1 MTILSRL
8 FAGSRTPSRRAPRR
22 GRDASRAR
30 VQLSDVLEQLEH
42 RRVLT
47 ATYLGVYQT
56 NFDNTIEETYE
67 YVINVQKSG
76 PSDSGELWMRYNAQY
91 NRVDFDTNSGF
102 TNFTNYLPIGPV
114 GTIGGPRS
122 APFSV
127 PAIWTIE
134 KATWNGPTL
143 VENFHSAGI
152 LINGGPGTTVN
163 LVNGDPL
170 PLGLQISLATSTP
183 GPGVKTSSIQLN
195 GPIDT
200 TVNPYSYG
208 LGMGANEIISSAPI
222 KDNHLGAWFSARDR
236 VEFRNTVTTGQVTSY
251 ISDGT
256 FHLLAG
262 ASINANLGVFVGQNG
277 SGVGFGGVGGDILID
292 GTVNAGS
299 VTLQTNSLSQA
310 TNIVTGPSGM
320 LSGGGSLTLFNAGI
334 DGGRIDVATKNFAV
348 TNVNVGAPSSVN
360 PDIGISIDQQAGNLR
375 IAAVPS
381 SSGQISLKASGAGSQ
396 IIVNS
401 DIKTQGGLLLDA
413 TSLSITSP
421 LTTQAG
427 NIQLSGD
434 TVTMGSNVKAGASGV
449 GNVAI
454 KSRKGPVSVL
464 SAAVVSAPGGSID
477 ITSATDV
484 VSQAT
489 LASDSITVSAGGSIT
504 LKSNANTIEATAGT
518 GISITDSDDL
528 VVRSATSASG
538 PISISAGGIL
548 TVDAITDNGQGS
560 ATLSGSVGV
569 ALGTLRLK
577 NGSGTVTSERGSVR
591 VTGTVAVQGTDN
603 DLTLSSTT
611 GNVVIE
617 STASVSVDDQLAISA
632 PNGRVLTPG
641 TVTAVRVDSS
651 GAGYT
656 SAPTVTLDAGNSA
669 TAAATVFPDGVSG
682 IRVINGGTGY
692 VTAPTVNIIGSGV
705 NARATAYISGG
716 SVTRIVVS
724 NPGSGYSSATPPVIT
739 FSGGSGSGAT
749 AEAMVGG
756 ISAIT
761 VTAAGY
767 IVPPEVVISAGA
779 GAQAAAVSVNAAGSI
794 TKINLSSAGGDYGVA
809 PTVRI
814 SDSSG
819 TGYGASATAALT
831 SGVTNYLLTASG
843 SGYATAPT
851 VTLTNAAG
859 DTTGSGA
866 TAKALISGSVA
877 SISFDK
883 ATQGG
888 SGYPA
893 NTTVQLVGDGQGARA
908 EATINGSV
916 TSLSVAVGG
925 NGYAAVPIVSF
936 ALPDLPGGRQ
946 ATATAALGLTDASV
960 KLTYGAPQFTGQ
972 QPTLYT
978 RAPSITFRT
987 PAGGFAAQGTVL
999 LDATGLV
1006 TGVRIDSAGFGYTT
1020 FTDADVT
1027 VTGGTV
1033 KFVGIPL
1040 AVPQGNAT
1048 NFTISAL
1055 RLTDQGIGYSFN
1067 PGVSFSFGNAS
1078 ATAAV
1083 TGSIDSVTLTAPGS
1097 NYTTAPS
1104 AVFSG
1109 GTGASAGTTLSAQV
1123 IGLQILTAGTGYTA
1137 APTASFSGGVGTGAA
1152 ALVSLSQVVSGIN
1165 VSAGGTGYN
1174 PATTTVTLVPVAGGG
1189 GAVSA
1194 AVTADDSGRILSV
1207 NVATGGDD
1215 YLTAPTVT
1223 VNDTSGAGRGAV
1235 VTATVVNNKVTG
1247 FTVVDSGIGY
1257 NPATT
1262 VITVSSKGSGA
1273 TAVANLDTNGTVASV
1288 TVTNS
1293 GSGYSAANAVNV
1305 RLVPYGRTATGTA
1318 SFAPNT
1324 VTGVTVNDG
1333 GSGYTSAP
1341 TVTLSGNGTGATA
1354 SATIVGG
1361 RVTGIAVSNPGSGY
1375 TGAVT
1380 VTISGGGG
1388 SGAAAT
1394 ALVGG
1399 VSGSIVQLPGN
1410 AGYANYAALP
1420 RVTFSGGG
1428 AVTQATGTA
1437 IISNAASINASR
1449 LSWTALEAPL
1459 EAVTS
1464 QFRKL
1469 NVNLTGKG
1477 DLVLNSTSG
1486 SLELQGATTVD
1497 GSILVSAPILSV
1509 TGNVVVGDA
1518 SSTRTRQIA
1527 LTASGGDLTIDSAVG
1542 TLLAGTQV
1550 RTPLAQK
1557 ITLSALQGGIKST
1570 AAPGLL
1576 TTNDVV
1582 FTATNSATL
1591 RTSTNTVSGSVSN
1604 SVAAI
1609 SVTQTTAE
1617 TNGTILPLD
1626 ATLLVTAGGNVT
1638 VTAGDKLLVGRIDTG
1653 IANTGIVNLTASEI
1667 VENTVDV
1674 ASDIVAGTVQLLAQ
1688 TGNIQ
1693 LDTTASLISGT
1704 ASQGQ
1709 ITVRNVSS
1717 DGVLPVPSVKLQNL
1731 SARNDIAVTSGSTI
1745 TAIGLNSVN
1754 GNTITLNAAGATSDL
1769 IVEGV
1774 TSSKGIVSL
1783 TAGRDVKRNNPASGT
1798 VSITTGTARVSA
1810 AGVVD
1815 LRTDVDSLAALAGG
1829 NIDLIEAGD
1838 IVLGEPTGLPENQYV
1853 KSIAGNVSV
1862 TAGGSISGF
1871 NVQAL
1876 SNGSTPRT
1884 GVITLT
1890 TIGVTGSVGLGSI
1903 AAGTVNVTTQGDVS
1917 DKNLGSGIID
1927 VDTLTISAS
1936 GGLVDLSNQDNR
1948 VGTFSAA
1955 NAGGDVRLKD
1965 TVGGLIVAGITGK
1978 AIRLASNG
1986 AVTQTMTVA
1995 GRIVGTSLDVTTTGG
2010 SIDLQNTGND
2020 VAQLSATTV
2029 GGAVSYADASG
2040 FDIVGIS
2047 GDAIT
2052 LAAAGDLT
2060 QSAAITATSLA
2071 VKNTAGAV
2079 TLGNPLNNF
2088 ATVAITN
2095 VGRNIT
2101 YADASGFDIAGISG
2115 GVVSL
2120 AAAGDITQS
2129 AAITATSFAVKNTA
2143 GAVTLGNTLNDATT
2157 VAITNTGRNV
2167 TYTDASGFDIAGIS
2181 GGVVRLNAA
2190 GDMTQSAA
2198 VTATSLVI
2206 TDTAGSVILGNTLND
2221 AATIDITNTGRTITY
2236 TDANSFD
2243 IVGMSGGAVTLTGV
2257 GTLTQTGRIG
2267 ASLLSVTTSGG
2278 AIDYQNDL
2286 NDVGAFSATAING
2299 NVSFRDASNVLIAGI
2314 NAGTNAVVL
2323 QVAGGMTQSAAIT
2336 AGSLRVT
2343 GGIGAIEL
2351 ADRGNAVASVTSLST
2366 TVGDVTFV
2374 NSRAFATGPVSAG
2387 DTVAPGV
2394 PNDGNIFL
2402 KAITGDIAVNGDL
2415 TALRDRVTLDAGAG
2429 TITFGPGVA
2438 IRADVLV
2445 YYFSPTAPAPVLPTI
2460 RPSIVAANGNLDIV
2474 NPLPNNSV
2482 LQSGYETTGD
2492 ITIRS
2497 AEGFDIAGILR
2508 TTGAGSTVTL
2518 TADTG
2523 SIRFLSGGGA
2533 VSSGLNGTV
2542 SIEAGLGSV
2551 TGASDTLL
2559 SAGQIEV
2566 VVGESFATAGRVA
2579 AGGLAVQGGGQSVSL
2594 TGTNTLDVIA
2604 IANGGTVSIDN
2615 SRGLSLG
2622 DIDGSTVIV
2631 NAAGA
2636 VTQTGSITA
2645 GDLQVDAGGNAIL
2658 LDGSTNSV
2666 GSFGS
2671 DNGAGSVTLTNTSE
2685 SLVLTGI
2692 TGGTV
2697 SITTSGAV
2705 SQTAPITASTLL
2717 IQGSGNLVTLTDSNS
2732 VGSLA
2737 VTNANGDVSFVSVAG
2752 ALQLAGISGG
2762 VVTINAA
2769 GAVSQTAAITAQSL
2783 SVGASGNAITLTQA
2797 NEVDAFAAD
2806 NSNGDVSFTA
2816 SAGDLAL
2823 GTIQGGT
2830 VTLSAV
2836 GAISQ
2841 TGNIVADVLSVTGGG
2856 STITLAG
2863 QNEVGTFAADNASG
2877 GVTFTDSTGG
2887 LFLGTITSGGLVV
2900 NAAGDVVMNGTT
2912 VVAQGNVTIT
2922 TQTGGLTIIGPQPN
2936 GLLQSSTQVDL
2947 TGVQGA
2953 IALVNGGLI
2962 VAPTILGNGR
2972 NIAVGSTITT
2982 TPDLNQAF
2990 DAINT
2995 LPIIAGST
3003 YEVVIGANLTL
3014 SQTLVASRPMAMRSS
3029 TGVFTLS
3036 AGAGVN
3042 NGLVISST
3050 ARGSSITNLAFS
3062 GFGGTGI
3069 LVNAARNVAISGVTV
3084 TGLRTGIGTGLQIN
3098 GASNGTTVRGSTFRN
3113 NPFGVKLTSAT
3124 GVTFGGTAAG
3134 QRNVISGAARAGVFA
3149 SGVCTGSAV
3158 VKTAFPAVPATRVR
3172 YSVSG
3177 SRGLRIVP

>member
-1 MTILSRL
+1 MTILSRM
-8 FAGSRTPSRRAPRR
+8 FSGSRTPSLRGPRR
-22 GRDASRAR
+22 GRDASRGQVR
-30 VQLSDVLEQLEH
+30 LSDVLEQLEH

-47 ATYLGVYQT
+47 ASYLGVNQT
-56 NFDNTIEETYE
+56 NFANTTEETFE
-67 YVINVQKSG
+67 YVIDVRKSG

-102 TNFTNYLPIGPV
+102 TNISNYPPIGPV

-127 PAIWTIE
+127 PAIVTVT
-134 KATWNGPTL
+134 ATWNGPTL
-143 VENFHSAGI
+143 VENFRSAGI

-170 PLGLQISLATSTP
+170 PLGLDISLTTSTP
-183 GPGVKTSSIQLN
+183 GPGVKTSSIQLD

-200 TVNPYSYG
+200 TVNPYAYG
-208 LGMGANEIISSAPI
+208 LAMQANEIIVSAPI
-222 KDNHLGAWFSARDR
+222 RDNHAEALFSARDR

-251 ISDGT
+251 LSDGT

-262 ASINANLGVFVGQNG
+262 ASINANLGVFMGQIG
-277 SGVGFGGVGGDILID
+277 SGVGFGGFGGDILID

-299 VTLQTNSLSQA
+299 VTLQTNSPSQA

-334 DGGRIDVATKNFAV
+334 DGGRIDVATRNFAV
-348 TNVNVGAPSSVN
+348 TNVNVGAPNSVN
-360 PDIGISIDQQAGNLR
+360 PDIGISIDQQAGDLR

-381 SSGQISLKASGAGSQ
+381 SSGQISLKASGAGAE

-401 DIKTQGGLLLDA
+401 DIKTQGGLSLDA

-421 LTTQAG
+421 LTTEAG

-434 TVTMGSNVKAGASGV
+434 TVTMGSNVTAGARGV

-454 KSRKGPVSVL
+454 KSRKGAVSVL

-484 VSQAT
+484 ISQAT
-489 LASDSITVSAGGSIT
+489 LESESITVSAVGSIT
-504 LKSNANTIEATAGT
+504 LNSNANTIEATAGT

-528 VVRSATSASG
+528 VVRSATTASG
-538 PISISAGGIL
+538 PISISSGGIL
-548 TVDAITDNGQGS
+548 TVDAVTANGQGS

-569 ALGTLRLK
+569 AVGALRLE
-577 NGSGTVTSERGSVR
+577 NGSGTVISDRGSVR

-611 GNVVIE
+611 GNVIIE
-617 STASVSVDDQLAISA
+617 STASVSVADQLAISA

-656 SAPTVTLDAGNSA
+656 SAPTVTLDAGSGA

-682 IRVINGGTGY
+682 IRVTKGGTGY
-692 VTAPTVNIIGSGV
+692 VTAPTVNIIGGGV

-724 NPGSGYSSATPPVIT
+724 NPGSGYSSLTPPVIT

-761 VTAAGY
+761 VNAAGAGY
-767 IVPPEVVISAGA
+767 IVPPDVVISAGA
-779 GAQAAAVSVNAAGSI
+779 GAQAAAVRVDATGSI

-819 TGYGASATAALT
+819 SGYGASATAAMT
-831 SGVTNYLLTASG
+831 SGVTNYLLTAFG

-851 VTLTNAAG
+851 VTFTNAAG
-859 DTTGSGA
+859 DTSGSGA
-866 TAKALISGSVA
+866 TARALISGSVA

-908 EATINGSV
+908 TATINGSV
-916 TSLSVAVGG
+916 TSLSVAEGG
-925 NGYAAVPIVSF
+925 SGYATVPTPTF
-936 ALPDLPGGRQ
+936 DLPDLPGGRQ
-946 ATATAALGLTDASV
+946 ATATATLGLTSSSINLA
-960 KLTYGAPQFTGQ
+960 YAPPQFAGQ
-972 QPTLYT
+972 TPTLYT

-1006 TGVRIDSAGFGYTT
+1006 IGVRIDNPGSGYTT
-1020 FTDADVT
+1020 FTDSDIT
-1027 VTGGTV
+1027 LGSGTV
-1033 KFVGIPL
+1033 KFVGTPL
-1040 AVPQGNAT
+1040 AAPRGNAN
-1048 NFTISAL
+1048 NFTISGL
-1055 RLTDQGIGYSFN
+1055 QLSDQGIGYSSN

-1078 ATAAV
+1078 AAAAV
-1083 TGSIDSVTLTAPGS
+1083 TGSIDSVTLTASGS
-1097 NYTTAPS
+1097 GYTTAPS
-1104 AVFSG
+1104 MVFSG
-1109 GTGASAGTTLSAQV
+1109 GTGASGGSTLSARV

-1137 APTASFSGGVGTGAA
+1137 APTVSFLGGGGAGAA
-1152 ALVSLSQVVSGIN
+1152 AAVSLSQVVSRIDVN
-1165 VSAGGTGYN
+1165 AGGTDYN
-1174 PATTTVTLVPVAGGG
+1174 PATTTVTLIPVAGGG

-1223 VNDTSGAGRGAV
+1223 VNDTSGAGHGAV

-1262 VITVSSKGSGA
+1262 VVTVSSKGSGA
-1273 TAVANLDTNGTVASV
+1273 TAVANLDANGTVASV

-1341 TVTLSGNGTGATA
+1341 TVTLSGNGTDATA

-1361 RVTGIAVSNPGSGY
+1361 RVTGIAVSNSGSGY
-1375 TGAVT
+1375 TGPVT

-1388 SGAAAT
+1388 SGATAT

-1399 VSGSIVQLPGN
+1399 VSGSIVQLPDN

-1428 AVTQATGTA
+1428 AATQATGTA
-1437 IISNAASINASR
+1437 IISNAAAINASR

-1582 FTATNSATL
+1582 FTATKSATL

-1653 IANTGIVNLTASEI
+1653 IANTGIVNLTAAEI
-1667 VENTVDV
+1667 IENTVDA

-1709 ITVRNVSS
+1709 ITINNVSS

-1745 TAIGLNSVN
+1745 TAIDLNSVN
-1754 GNTITLNAAGATSDL
+1754 GNTITLNASGETSDL

-1783 TAGRDVKRNNPASGT
+1783 AAGRDVKRNNPASAA
-1798 VSITTGTARVSA
+1798 VSITTGTARVLA

-1815 LRTDVDSLAALAGG
+1815 LRTDVDSLAASAGG
-1829 NIDLIEAGD
+1829 SIDVIEAGD
-1838 IVLGEPTGLPENQYV
+1838 IVLGEPTGLPSNQFV
-1853 KSIAGNVSV
+1853 KSTAGNVSV

-1876 SNGSTPRT
+1876 SDGSTPRT

-1890 TIGVTGSVGLGSI
+1890 TTGATGSVGLGSI
-1903 AAGTVNVTTQGDVS
+1903 AAGTVNVTTKGDVS

-1936 GGLVDLSNQDNR
+1936 GGLVDLGNQDNR

-1955 NAGGDVRLKD
+1955 NANGDVQLKD

-1986 AVTQTMTVA
+1986 AVTQTMTAA

-2010 SIDLQNTGND
+2010 SIDLQNTAND
-2020 VAQLSATTV
+2020 VAQLSATAV
-2029 GGAVSYADASG
+2029 GAAVTYTDASG

-2047 GDAIT
+2047 GNVIT

-2060 QSAAITATSLA
+2060 QSAPLTANSL
-2071 VKNTAGAV
+2071 VVTNTAGAV
-2079 TLGNPLNNF
+2079 ILGNPLNDF

-2120 AAAGDITQS
+2120 AAAGDLTQS

-2143 GAVTLGNTLNDATT
+2143 GAVTLGSTLNDATT
-2157 VAITNTGRNV
+2157 VAITNTGRTV

-2181 GGVVRLNAA
+2181 GGVVRLSAA
-2190 GDMTQSAA
+2190 GDITQSAA
-2198 VTATSLVI
+2198 ITATSLVI
-2206 TDTAGSVILGNTLND
+2206 TDTAGAVILGNTLND
-2221 AATIDITNTGRTITY
+2221 AATIDITNTGRTVTY

-2257 GTLTQTGRIG
+2257 GTLTQTGSIV
-2267 ASLLSVTTSGG
+2267 ASRLSVTTSGG
-2278 AIDYQNDL
+2278 AINYQNDL
-2286 NDVGAFSATAING
+2286 NDVGAFSATAIDG
-2299 NVSFRDASNVLIAGI
+2299 NVSFRDANDVLIAGI
-2314 NAGTNAVVL
+2314 NAGTNAVLL

-2336 AGSLRVT
+2336 SGSLQVD

-2351 ADRGNAVASVTSLST
+2351 ADRGNAVESVTSMST

-2374 NSRAFATGPVSAG
+2374 NSQAFATGPVSAG
-2387 DTVAPGV
+2387 DTVDPGV

-2438 IRADVLV
+2438 ILADVLV
-2445 YYFSPTAPAPVLPTI
+2445 YYSSPTAPAPELPEI

-2474 NPLPNNSV
+2474 DPLPDNSV
-2482 LQSGYETTGD
+2482 LQTGYETTGD

-2497 AEGFDIAGILR
+2497 AVGFDIAGILR

-2533 VSSGLNGTV
+2533 VSSGLNGTM
-2542 SIEAGLGSV
+2542 SIEAGLGEV

-2559 SAGQIEV
+2559 SAGQITV

-2594 TGTNTLDVIA
+2594 TGTNTLDA
-2604 IANGGTVSIDN
+2604 ISVANGGAVSIDN
-2615 SRGLSLG
+2615 ARGLSLG
-2622 DIDGSTVIV
+2622 DIDGSTVSV

-2636 VTQTGSITA
+2636 VTQTGTITA
-2645 GDLQVDAGGNAIL
+2645 GDLQVNAGGNAIL

-2666 GSFGS
+2666 VSFGS
-2671 DNGAGSVTLTNTSE
+2671 DNGAGTVTLTNTSE

-2705 SQTAPITASTLL
+2705 SQTAPITASTLS
-2717 IQGSGNLVTLTDSNS
+2717 IQGGGNLVTLTDSNS

-2737 VTNANGDVSFVSVAG
+2737 VTNANGDVSFVSMTG
-2752 ALQLAGISGG
+2752 ALELAGISGG

-2769 GAVSQTAAITAQSL
+2769 GAVSQTAAIMAQSL
-2783 SVGASGNAITLTQA
+2783 SVNASGNAITLTQA

-2841 TGNIVADVLSVTGGG
+2841 TDRIVADVLSVTGGG

-2863 QNEVGTFAADNASG
+2863 ENEVGTFAADNASG
-2877 GVTFTDSTGG
+2877 DVTFTDSTGG
-2887 LFLGTITSGGLVV
+2887 LFLGNITSGALVV
-2900 NAAGDVVMNGTT
+2900 NAAGDVAMNGTT

-2922 TQTGGLTIIGPQPN
+2922 TQTGGITIIGPQPN

-2947 TGVQGA
+2947 TGIQGP
-2953 IALVNGGLI
+2953 IALVSGGLI

-3014 SQTLVASRPMAMRSS
+3014 SQTLVANRPMAIRSS
-3029 TGVFTLS
+3029 IGVFTLS
-3036 AGAGVN
+3036 AGVNIN
-3042 NGLVISST
+3042 NGLIISST
-3050 ARGSSITNLAFS
+3050 ARGSSITSLAFS
-3062 GFGGTGI
+3062 GFGRTGI
-3069 LVNAARNVAISGVTV
+3069 FVNNARNVAISGVTV
-3084 TGLRTGIGTGLQIN
+3084 TGTRVGTGTGLQIS
-3098 GASNGTTVRGSTFRN
+3098 GASNGTTVRGSTFTN
-3113 NPFGVKLTSAT
+3113 NPFGVKLTAAK

-3158 VKTAFPAVPATRVR
+3158 VKTAFPATRVR
-3172 YSVSG
+3172 YSVGG